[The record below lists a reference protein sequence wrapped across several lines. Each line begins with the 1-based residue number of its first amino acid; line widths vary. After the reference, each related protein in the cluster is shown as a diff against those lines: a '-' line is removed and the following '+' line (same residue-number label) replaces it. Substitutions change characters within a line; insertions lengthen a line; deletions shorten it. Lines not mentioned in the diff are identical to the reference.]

1 MSKTKERILEKALEL
16 LNERGVA
23 QVSIRGIGDQLNM
36 TPGNLSY
43 HYANVDVIVE
53 ALYFRLVEELDKL
66 ILESMQL
73 AQLQGIDLPF
83 TYHSIEQTFAIFQRY
98 KFLML
103 DFADIMRRHERLK
116 QHFRELAKVRQGQFL
131 PLITALQAGGWVEA
145 ERYPGQFQLWIQQA
159 SLIGDYWMASAE
171 IMLDGDSDYKRKH
184 YVRLFFA
191 TLAPHLTARGL
202 EVYHQLLADS

>member
-53 ALYFRLVEELDKL
+53 ALYFRLVEELDVL
-66 ILESMQL
+66 ISESMQL
-73 AQLQGIDLPF
+73 ASNQGIDLPF
-83 TYHSIEQTFAIFQRY
+83 TYHSIERTFAIFQRY

-131 PLITALQAGGWVEA
+131 PLIAALQAGGWVEA
-145 ERYPGQFQLWIQQA
+145 ERYPGQYKDWIGQA

-171 IMLDGDSDYKRKH
+171 IMLDGDSDYKRKY

-202 EVYHQLLADS
+202 EVYQQLLADS

>member
-23 QVSIRGIGDQLNM
+23 QVSIRSIGDQLNM
-36 TPGNLSY
+36 TSGNLSY

-53 ALYFRLVEELDKL
+53 ALYFRLVEELDTL

-103 DFADIMRRHERLK
+103 DFADIMRRHEPLK
-116 QHFRELAKVRQGQFL
+116 KHFRELAKVRQSQFL
-131 PLITALQAGGWVEA
+131 PLIAALQAGGWVEA
-145 ERYPGQFQLWIQQA
+145 ERYTGQFKDWIEQA
-159 SLIGDYWMASAE
+159 SLIGDYWMARAE
-171 IMLDGDSDYKRKH
+171 IMLDGDSELKRKH

-202 EVYHQLLADS
+202 EVYHQLLAD

>member
-16 LNERGVA
+16 LNEQGVA
-23 QVSIRGIGDQLNM
+23 QVTIRGIGDQLNM
-36 TPGNLSY
+36 SPGNLSY
-43 HYANVDVIVE
+43 HYANVDVMVE
-53 ALYFRLVEELDKL
+53 ALYFRLVAELDAL
-66 ILESMQL
+66 IAEGMQL
-73 AQLQGIDLPF
+73 ASTQGIDLPF
-83 TYHSIEQTFAIFQRY
+83 TYHSIERTFSIFQRY

-103 DFADIMRRHERLK
+103 DFADIMRRHEPIK
-116 QHFRELAKVRQGQFL
+116 KHFRELAKVRQGQFL
-131 PLITALQAGGWVEA
+131 PLIAALQAGGWVEA
-145 ERYPGQFQLWIQQA
+145 ERYPGQFQDWIEQA

-202 EVYHQLLADS
+202 AVYQQLLADS

>member
-16 LNERGVA
+16 LNEHGVA
-23 QVSIRGIGDQLNM
+23 QVSIRSIGDQLNM
-36 TPGNLSY
+36 SPGNLSY

-53 ALYFRLVEELDKL
+53 ALYFRLVEELDTL
-66 ILESMQL
+66 ISESMQL
-73 AQLQGIDLPF
+73 ASTQGIDLAF
-83 TYHSIEQTFAIFQRY
+83 TYHSIERTFAIFQRY

-103 DFADIMRRHERLK
+103 DFADIMRRHEPLK
-116 QHFRELAKVRQGQFL
+116 KHFRELAKVRQSQFL
-131 PLITALQAGGWVEA
+131 PLIAALQAGGWVEA
-145 ERYPGQFQLWIQQA
+145 ERYPGQFKDWIEQA

-171 IMLDGDSDYKRKH
+171 IMLDGDAEVKRRH

>member
-53 ALYFRLVEELDKL
+53 ALYFRLVEELDAL

-83 TYHSIEQTFAIFQRY
+83 TYHSIERTFAIFQRY

-131 PLITALQAGGWVEA
+131 PLIAALQAGGWVEA

-171 IMLDGDSDYKRKH
+171 IMLDGDSDHKRKY

-202 EVYHQLLADS
+202 EVYQQLLADS

>member
-16 LNERGVA
+16 LNAQGVA
-23 QVSIRGIGDQLNM
+23 QVSIRSIGDQLNM
-36 TPGNLSY
+36 SPGNLSY

-53 ALYFRLVEELDKL
+53 ALYFQLVEELDAL

-73 AQLQGIDLPF
+73 AQVQGIDLPF
-83 TYHSIEQTFAIFQRY
+83 TYRSIEQTFAIFQRY

-103 DFADIMRRHERLK
+103 DFADIMRRHEPLK
-116 QHFRELAKVRQGQFL
+116 QHFRQLAKVRQGQFL
-131 PLITALQAGGWVEA
+131 PLIAALQAGGWVEA
-145 ERYPGQFQLWIQQA
+145 ERYPGQFKDWIEQA

-202 EVYHQLLADS
+202 EVYQQLRADS

>member
-16 LNERGVA
+16 LNEQGVA
-23 QVSIRGIGDQLNM
+23 QVSIRSIGDQLNM
-36 TPGNLSY
+36 SPGNLSY

-53 ALYFRLVEELDKL
+53 ALYFRLVEELDAL
-66 ILESMQL
+66 ISRSMQL
-73 AQLQGIDLPF
+73 ASTQGIDLPF
-83 TYHSIEQTFAIFQRY
+83 TYHSIERTFAIFQRY

-103 DFADIMRRHERLK
+103 DFADIMRRHEQLK
-116 QHFRELAKVRQGQFL
+116 QHFRELAKVRQSQFL
-131 PLITALQAGGWVEA
+131 PLIAALQVGGWVEA
-145 ERYPGQFQLWIQQA
+145 ERYPGQFKDWIEQV

-171 IMLDGDSDYKRKH
+171 IMLDGDAELKRKH

-202 EVYHQLLADS
+202 EVYHQLLAAQ

>member
-1 MSKTKERILEKALEL
+1 MSKTKERILEKALDL
-16 LNERGVA
+16 LNEQGVA
-23 QVSIRGIGDQLNM
+23 QVSIRSIGDQLNM
-36 TPGNLSY
+36 SPGNLSY

-53 ALYFRLVEELDKL
+53 ALYFRLVGELDAL

-73 AQLQGIDLPF
+73 ASTQGIDLLF
-83 TYHSIEQTFAIFQRY
+83 TYRTLERTFAIFQRY

-103 DFADIMRRHERLK
+103 DFADIMRRHEPLK
-116 QHFRELAKVRQGQFL
+116 KHFRELAKVRQDQFL
-131 PLITALQAGGWVEA
+131 PLIAALQAGGWVEY
-145 ERYPGQFQLWIQQA
+145 ERYAGQFQDWIQQA

>member
-16 LNERGVA
+16 LNEQGVA
-23 QVSIRGIGDQLNM
+23 QVRIRSIGDQLNM
-36 TPGNLSY
+36 SPGNLSY

-53 ALYFRLVEELDKL
+53 ALYFRLVEELDTL
-66 ILESMQL
+66 ISESMQL
-73 AQLQGIDLPF
+73 ANTQGIDLSF
-83 TYHSIEQTFAIFQRY
+83 IYRSIEQTFAIFQRY

-103 DFADIMRRHERLK
+103 DFADIMRRHEPLK
-116 QHFRELAKVRQGQFL
+116 KHFRELAKVRQSQFL
-131 PLITALQAGGWVEA
+131 PLIAALQAGGWVEA
-145 ERYPGQFQLWIQQA
+145 ERYPGQFKDWIEQA

-171 IMLDGDSDYKRKH
+171 IMLDGDSDYKREH

-202 EVYHQLLADS
+202 AVYQQLLADS

>member
-23 QVSIRGIGDQLNM
+23 QVSIRSIGDQLEM
-36 TPGNLSY
+36 SPGNLSY

-53 ALYFRLVEELDKL
+53 ALYFRLVEELDAL
-66 ILESMQL
+66 ISASMHL
-73 AQLQGIDLPF
+73 ASTQGIDLIF
-83 TYHSIEQTFAIFQRY
+83 TYRSVEQTFAIFQRY

-116 QHFRELAKVRQGQFL
+116 QHFRQLAQVRQAQFL
-131 PLITALQAGGWVEA
+131 PFFSALQVGGWVEP
-145 ERYPGQFQLWIQQA
+145 ERYPGQFQDWIQQA

-171 IMLDGDSDYKRKH
+171 IMLDGDSDYKRKY

-191 TLAPHLTARGL
+191 TLAPHLSTKGL
-202 EVYHQLLADS
+202 EVYQQIMKS